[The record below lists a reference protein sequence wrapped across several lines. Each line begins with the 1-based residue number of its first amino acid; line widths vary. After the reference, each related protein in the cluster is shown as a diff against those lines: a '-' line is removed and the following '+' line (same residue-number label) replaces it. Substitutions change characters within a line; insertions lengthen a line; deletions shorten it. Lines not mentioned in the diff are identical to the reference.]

1 MDTNGKYRVL
11 IVDDEPDIC
20 DILSYN
26 LTKEGYSVGT
36 ANSAEEALSCKPAS
50 FDLILLDVMM
60 GKISGFRL
68 ASMLKEDPATASIP
82 IIFLTAKDTE
92 DDTVTGLEIGA
103 DDYITKPFSIREVLA
118 RVQVVLRRYEKTPEE
133 TLSFKG
139 LVMNP
144 ARKSLSVDGKNVD
157 LTRIE
162 FEILH
167 LLLSSPGTVFSR
179 QDLIAAVWPKDVEIL
194 DRTVDVNITRLR
206 KKLAPYS
213 ACIHTR
219 SGYGYYLGE

>member
-1 MDTNGKYRVL
+1 MAISGKYRILV
-11 IVDDEPDIC
+11 VDDEPDIC
-20 DILSYN
+20 EILSFN
-26 LTKEGYSVGT
+26 LVKAGYAVGT
-36 ANSAEEALSCKPAS
+36 ACSAEEALECQPAS
-50 FDLILLDVMM
+50 FDMILLDVMM
-60 GKISGFRL
+60 GRISGFRL
-68 ASMLKEDPATASIP
+68 ASMLKADPATSTLP

-118 RVQVVLRRYEKTPEE
+118 RIQAVLRRYDKIPEGV
-133 TLSFKG
+133 LSFKG
-139 LVMNP
+139 LMMDPGKKTVT
-144 ARKSLSVDGKNVD
+144 VDGQTVD

-167 LLLSSPGTVFSR
+167 LLLSDVGKVFSR
-179 QDLIAAVWPKDVEIL
+179 QELIDSVWPGDDRVL

-213 ACIHTR
+213 SCIHTR